1 MNNCLFL
8 KLPLFC
14 CYSQASQSAVE
25 TSIYYA
31 LRIDPYSP
39 WSKHSQI
46 LLTISSCTSPITMSN
61 STELHDREY
70 IVPLFVL
77 NAFFALTAVVLNS
90 VTIHAIR
97 KTPSALLPKN
107 LRALLLNLAFSDLS
121 VGLVVQPFCII
132 HLITFPFESQ
142 QGDYSQKMETL
153 FLVTQILFFCA
164 SILGVL
170 ALSMDRFLAVY
181 LHLRYQEIVTPKRV
195 ISIVILIWVISTI
208 VSLPWITHEYDDFLS
223 TFLNLFLTTC
233 LITIASLQCKIYSI
247 VRRHRFQIHA
257 QQVQGSGQTQDEMRT
272 TVTFER
278 HKPSVRSAFHI
289 YLVLLICYL
298 PKIFTEFAMTGMKS
312 EEIFLIILH
321 ESTTT
326 LVFVNSCL
334 NPVIYCWKL
343 RHIRRNIRM
352 ILRNIFIRGTG
363 MQAGAEIES

>member
-31 LRIDPYSP
+31 LRIDRYSP

-61 STELHDREY
+61 STELHDRKY

-107 LRALLLNLAFSDLS
+107 LRVLLLNLAFSDLS
-121 VGLVVQPFCII
+121 VGLVVQPIYII
-132 HLITFPFESQ
+132 HLTFPFESQ
-142 QGDYSQKMETL
+142 HGDNLQMNTL
-153 FLVTQILFFCA
+153 ALVTGLVFVCA
-164 SILGVL
+164 SVLGVL
-170 ALSMDRFLAVY
+170 ALIVDRFLAVY

-195 ISIVILIWVISTI
+195 ISILILIWVISTI
-208 VSLPWITHEYDDFLS
+208 VSLPWITHEYNDFLS

-233 LITIASLQCKIYSI
+233 LITIAFLQCKIYSI

-278 HKPSVRSAFHI
+278 HKPSVRGAFHI
-289 YLVLLICYL
+289 YLILLICYL

-312 EEIFLIILH
+312 EETFLIILH

-352 ILRNIFIRGTG
+352 ILRNIFVRGTG
-363 MQAGAEIES
+363 VQAGAEIES